1 MNYPIPDNPILDI
14 IISIVLIF
22 AFLSILVS
30 ILLEWYN
37 FKSHARSVTLQDAI
51 HNLINDKTG
60 INYGYL
66 FYNHFMI
73 NGLKHN
79 KSHSIQY
86 ISSSMFAD
94 VLIDIIANQYEH
106 AQDIDI
112 TTHPEKEIK
121 TYHIKP
127 NPEASPTMGFNAQGA
142 RGNSNNDNPLMERF
156 ENALRLM
163 RPGQL
168 NSLLKTFNEK
178 AGGDYTKI
186 KIIIEQWYN
195 DYMARVSGW
204 YKVSQR
210 NKLTIAGFII
220 AIALNVDSLHLIR
233 CLSYDPTLRS
243 QLVQQATEVADN
255 YQALPASEKN
265 NTAALENLVLK
276 ISSDSTLSANERYKT
291 IMDITNLNVKNSAQ
305 DSMYKARA
313 DSVLDVMSDLNIPLG
328 WGYDTAPLSYFKTF
342 NPNVV
347 DKAKIESFKAVRN
360 TSLINYLNFRNN
372 CPTWG
377 NWVMYLLGITITAYS
392 LSFGAPFW
400 FDLLIKLVNLRRAGK
415 KPKD

>member
-37 FKSHARSVTLQDAI
+37 FKKHSRSVALQDAI
-51 HNLINDKTG
+51 HNLINDKAG

-73 NGLKHN
+73 KGLKHN
-79 KSHSIQY
+79 KGRSIQY

-112 TTHPEKEIK
+112 TTHPQKEIK
-121 TYHIKP
+121 TYQLKA
-127 NPEASPTMGFNAQGA
+127 NPESSPTMGFRAQGA
-142 RGNSNNDNPLMERF
+142 RGASNNDNPLMERF
-156 ENALRLM
+156 ENALQLM

-168 NSLLKTFNEK
+168 NTLLKTFNEK

-186 KIIIEQWYN
+186 KAIIEHWYN
-195 DYMARVSGW
+195 DYMDRVSGW

-243 QLVQQATEVADN
+243 QLVQQATNVAND
-255 YQALPASEKN
+255 YETLSSSEKKDP
-265 NTAALENLVLK
+265 AVLENLILK
-276 ISSDSTLSANERYKT
+276 ISADSTLSATERYKT
-291 IMDITNLNVKNSAQ
+291 IIDLTHLNVKPSAQ
-305 DSMYKARA
+305 DSTYKARA

-347 DKAKIESFKAVRN
+347 SPSKIESYKAVRN

-400 FDLLIKLVNLRRAGK
+400 FDVLIKLVNLRRAGK
-415 KPKD
+415 KPKE